1 MEYYLGM
8 NAYVLIAIVGGVIGI
23 LPIVWRSKGA
33 HVFLLLCAGNLL
45 SASVSGSLT
54 NEIRSAAATE
64 NIPVQN
70 IVQGVLLLLPAVL
83 VILLSRGSVKKKKA
97 PFHLIPSLAA
107 GVLAYLW
114 FIRVL
119 PFDQFS
125 VLENAEVTQQLL
137 RIRDTALVAG
147 ILSCLAL
154 VFVDKP
160 KPDDLDSKKKG
171 K

>member
-1 MEYYLGM
+1 M
-8 NAYVLIAIVGGVIGI
+8 NAYVLLAIIGGVIGI
-23 LPIVWRSKGA
+23 LPIVWRAKGSQ
-33 HVFLLLCAGNLL
+33 VFLLLCAGSLL
-45 SASVSGSLT
+45 SASVGGSLT
-54 NEIRSAAATE
+54 NEIRNAASTE
-64 NIPVQN
+64 NIPIQN
-70 IVQGVLLLLPAVL
+70 IVSGVLLLLPAVL
-83 VILLSRGSVKKKKA
+83 TLLLSRGSVKKRKA
-97 PFHLIPSLAA
+97 PFHVLPSLAA

-147 ILSCLAL
+147 ILSSLAIL
-154 VFVDKP
+154 VIDKP
-160 KPDDLDSKKKG
+160 KADDSDGKKKG

>member
-1 MEYYLGM
+1 M

-23 LPIVWRSKGA
+23 LPIVWRAKGA
-33 HVFLLLCAGNLL
+33 HVFLLLCAGSLL
-45 SASVSGSLT
+45 SASVSGTLT
-54 NEIRSAAATE
+54 SEIRSAASTE

-83 VILLSRGSVKKKKA
+83 AILLSRGSVKKKKA

-125 VLENAEVTQQLL
+125 VLENAEVTQQLM
-137 RIRDTALVAG
+137 RVRDTALVAG

-154 VFVDKP
+154 VLVDRP

>member
-1 MEYYLGM
+1 M
-8 NAYVLIAIVGGVIGI
+8 NAYVLIAIIGGVIGI
-23 LPIVWRSKGA
+23 LPIVWRSKGTY
-33 HVFLLLCAGNLL
+33 VFLLLCAGSLL
-45 SASVSGSLT
+45 SASVSGSLVS
-54 NEIRSAAATE
+54 EIRSAASTE

-83 VILLSRGSVKKKKA
+83 AILISRGSVKKKKA
-97 PFHLIPSLAA
+97 PFHLLPSLAA

-125 VLENAEVTQQLL
+125 RFENAEVTQQLM

-147 ILSCLAL
+147 ILSSIAL
-154 VFVDKP
+154 VFVEKP
-160 KPDDLDSKKKG
+160 KPDELDSKKK

>member
-1 MEYYLGM
+1 M

-23 LPIVWRSKGA
+23 LPIVWRAKGA
-33 HVFLLLCAGNLL
+33 QVFLLLCAGSIL
-45 SASVSGSLT
+45 SASVSGALT

-64 NIPVQN
+64 NIPIQN
-70 IVQGVLLLLPAVL
+70 IVQGVLLLFPAVL
-83 VILLSRGSVKKKKA
+83 ALLLSRGSVKKRNA
-97 PFHLIPSLAA
+97 PFHLIASLAA

-114 FIRVL
+114 FIRIL

-125 VLENAEVTQQLL
+125 ALERAEVTGQLM

-147 ILSCLAL
+147 VLSSIAL
-154 VFVDKP
+154 IFVDK
-160 KPDDLDSKKKG
+160 SKSDEFGGKRKG

>member
-1 MEYYLGM
+1 M
-8 NAYVLIAIVGGVIGI
+8 NAYVLIAIVGGVVGI

-45 SASVSGSLT
+45 SASVSGTLT
-54 NEIRSAAATE
+54 NEIRSAATTE
-64 NIPVQN
+64 SIPVQN

-83 VILLSRGSVKKKKA
+83 VVFLSRGSVKKRKA
-97 PFHLIPSLAA
+97 PFHLIPALAA
-107 GVLAYLW
+107 GLLAYLW
-114 FIRVL
+114 FIRVF

-125 VLENAEVTQQLL
+125 VLENAEVTQQLM

-154 VFVDKP
+154 VLVDRP

>member
-1 MEYYLGM
+1 M
-8 NAYVLIAIVGGVIGI
+8 NAYVLIAIVGGIIGV

-33 HVFLLLCAGNLL
+33 YVFLLLCAGSLL
-45 SASVSGSLT
+45 SASVSGSLVS
-54 NEIRSAAATE
+54 EIRSAASTE
-64 NIPVQN
+64 NIPLQN

-83 VILLSRGSVKKKKA
+83 AILLSKGSVKKKRA
-97 PFHLIPSLAA
+97 PFHVLPSLAA
-107 GVLAYLW
+107 GILAYLW

-125 VLENAEVTQQLL
+125 ALENAEVTQQLM
-137 RIRDTALVAG
+137 RIRDTALIAG

-160 KPDDLDSKKKG
+160 ILDDLGSKKKD